1 MDLDQV
7 VYQFRHGLDRIE
19 RDAEDAPGT
28 REAYE
33 RHGLLLLRS
42 ERSLLVWNRWLSEY
56 AGTPQQ
62 LASWRAEPVLPRQY
76 LRETHASQLA
86 QYALEVA
93 SERTLDLS
101 SGTLN
106 DNVTG
111 LGAPLPF
118 FALGWPTV
126 LPSYNGFQPEVGHSW
141 FGKVLITYGFGA
153 FPVVC
158 RCTVTEVAGTRA
170 TLKLELDPKETW
182 ATGRR
187 VLLILKATG
196 TITAVVDMRDRLPA
210 RQHGQVDLRFRSQWK
225 EGGELRSFEVGR
237 FNQTFDYRRV
247 LASFDEQNFR
257 ATAWKADAFAEEA
270 GR

>member
-1 MDLDQV
+1 MDTDQI

-33 RHGLLLLRS
+33 RHGLLLLKS

-56 AGTPQQ
+56 SATLQQ
-62 LASWRAEPVLPRQY
+62 LAAWRAEPVLPRRQ
-76 LRETHASQLA
+76 LLETHTSQLA

-93 SERTLDLS
+93 SERTLDIT

-118 FALGWPTV
+118 YALGWPTV
-126 LPSYNGFQPEVGHSW
+126 LPSYHGFEAEVGHAYG
-141 FGKVLITYGFGA
+141 GKVSIMYGFGA
-153 FPVVC
+153 FTVNY
-158 RCTVTEVAGTRA
+158 RCTVAEIAGTRA
-170 TLKLELDPKETW
+170 TLKIELDPKETW
-182 ATGRR
+182 VTGRR
-187 VLLILKATG
+187 VLLILKAAG
-196 TITAVVDMRDRLPA
+196 SFTAVVDMRDRLPA
-210 RQHGQVDLRFRSQWK
+210 RQSGQVDLRFRTQWK
-225 EGGELRSFEVGR
+225 EGNDLRSFEVGR

-257 ATAWKADAFAEEA
+257 ATAWTSDAFTEGA